1 MSGINPYLEEIEA
14 RLPQN
19 VYRIRFFPE
28 NLIVEV
34 DPGQLEEASEG
45 QLGSILDIAT
55 KNGLEIDHSCGGVCA
70 CSTCHVIVR
79 EGAESCNE
87 ASEDEDD
94 MLELAPGLTA
104 ESRLACQCIPDGS
117 EDVVVEIPGWNRN
130 MVKEVAH

>member
-19 VYRIRFFPE
+19 VYRIRFLPE

>member
-1 MSGINPYLEEIEA
+1 MSGINPYLEVIEA

-19 VYRIRFFPE
+19 VYRIRFLPE

-130 MVKEVAH
+130 MVKEVAL

>member
-1 MSGINPYLEEIEA
+1 MSGINPYLEVIEA

-19 VYRIRFFPE
+19 VYRIRFLPE

-117 EDVVVEIPGWNRN
+117 QDVVVEIPGWNRN
-130 MVKEVAH
+130 MVKEVAL

>member
-19 VYRIRFFPE
+19 AYRIRFLPE

>member
-1 MSGINPYLEEIEA
+1 MSGINPYLEEIET

-19 VYRIRFFPE
+19 VYRIRFLPE
-28 NLIVEV
+28 NVVVDV
-34 DPGQLEEASEG
+34 DPSHLVEASEG

-70 CSTCHVIVR
+70 CSTCHVIVK
-79 EGAESCNE
+79 EGFESCNE

-94 MLELAPGLTA
+94 MLELAPGLQP

-117 EDVVVEIPGWNRN
+117 GDIVVEIPGWNRN
-130 MVKEVAH
+130 LVKEVSH